1 MATNSN
7 ETTTTGSKTTKLV
20 RGIHSWIKF
29 QKHQGVESLTIQ
41 GNQALADIS
50 QDKNGDTNLILN
62 SDSDKLNGVDSHI
75 PFINVSTT
83 WGGSDPYKSKVDTLE
98 QDLTHFPLS
107 GGELVTVTKETDAL
121 TIHDD
126 KVKEFVTNAIT
137 EALNKIPLT
146 VAHYGSIITQFDR
159 QETTISFE
167 NDEGFN
173 HYLIVTVISPNN
185 GVSTFKFS
193 REDFVDANKPYK
205 IVNDFTISV
214 KAELTEDKHLVLI
227 FNKHDPIDVYKYQVM
242 FEWFTNYESAPL
254 DSVYQEKRIRITH
267 KEQSEHFEGYKNP
280 LQYEPNQPLEYK
292 PNTPVETPSTDTGAT
307 LPNVTFPMAS
317 TTPAPETTGNT
328 PQPLPDESHEET
340 H

>member
-7 ETTTTGSKTTKLV
+7 ETTGSKTTKLV

-121 TIHDD
+121 TIHDE
-126 KVKEFVTNAIT
+126 KIKEFVTNAIT
-137 EALNKIPLT
+137 EALSNVPVTI
-146 VAHYGSIITQFDR
+146 AHWGKVISQF
-159 QETTISFE
+159 EKHTTNISLQ
-167 NDEGFN
+167 DDDYFN
-173 HYLIVTVISPNN
+173 NYVLLTVISPNN
-185 GVSTFKFS
+185 ALTQFRFT
-193 REDFVDANKPYK
+193 REDFLDSDKPYK

-214 KAELTEDKHLVLI
+214 KAELTEDKHLAFT
-227 FNKHDPIDVYKYQVM
+227 FNTHDIVGIDSYQVM
-242 FEWFTNYESAPL
+242 IDWFTNYKKAPT
-254 DSVYQEKRIRITH
+254 DSIYQTKLIRVIIEH
-267 KEQSEHFEGYKNP
+267 QSEHFEGYKNP
-280 LQYEPNQPLEYK
+280 LSYEPSQPLEYK
-292 PNTPVETPSTDTGAT
+292 PVTPTETPSAPSIGEVPRANT
-307 LPNVTFPMAS
+307 
-317 TTPAPETTGNT
+317 APEPETVGNV
-328 PQPLPDESHEET
+328 PQPITDEESH
-340 H
+340 

>member
-1 MATNSN
+1 MASNSN

-29 QKHQGVESLTIQ
+29 QKHQGIESLTIQ

-62 SDSDKLNGVDSHI
+62 SDRDKLNGVDSHI
-75 PFINVSTT
+75 PFINLSTT
-83 WGGSDPYKSKVDTLE
+83 WGGSDPYNSKVNTLE

-146 VAHYGSIITQFDR
+146 VAHYDGIIGQFDR

-167 NDEGFN
+167 NDKEFN

-193 REDFVDANKPYK
+193 REDFVDKPYK
-205 IVNDFTISV
+205 IVNDFTVSV

-227 FNKHDPIDVYKYQVM
+227 FNAHDPIDVHKYQVM

-254 DSVYQEKRIRITH
+254 DSAYQEKRIRIIH
-267 KEQSEHFEGYKNP
+267 KKQSEHFEGYKNP
-280 LQYEPNQPLEYK
+280 LSYEPSQPLEYK
-292 PNTPVETPSTDTGAT
+292 PITPTETPSAPSIGE
-307 LPNVTFPMAS
+307 FPRAN
-317 TTPAPETTGNT
+317 TAPEPETSGNV
-328 PQPLPDESHEET
+328 PQPLEESH
-340 H
+340 